1 MMALLKGGFREN
13 FQTGFCLCTSR
24 TNQYDLN
31 YLLIHAPCGS
41 GAVGFMYTIT
51 GSQGAD
57 DNGIID
63 YLGFSTTDLLT
74 GKFCKYR
81 PRPFLRTRVN

>member
-13 FQTGFCLCTSR
+13 FQKGSVSR
-24 TNQYDLN
+24 TILPGPINIFTTYSFM
-31 YLLIHAPCGS
+31 S
-41 GAVGFMYTIT
+41 GVAEGFMHTIT

-57 DNGIID
+57 DNGMRD

-74 GKFCKYR
+74 GK
-81 PRPFLRTRVN
+81 